1 MVLRIALACLRWHH
15 DVHAPFHIYHFI
27 ALSICQ
33 EQKRNMIPNS
43 PLSVIIPTLNAAQT
57 LPACL
62 ASLLPGAALIREIII
77 VDGGSTDA
85 TTSLAANARLIQ
97 TPPSRGAQLAAG
109 AGAASGDFLLLL
121 HADTRLSPDWP
132 KAAATAMQAPDYAHY
147 FRFRLD
153 SPARAARILEAIVA
167 LRCRLLRLP
176 YGDQALLISRAHLD
190 AVGGIPDIPLME
202 DVALARRLRQTL
214 RPLAATALTSAAR
227 YQRDGFVRRPLRN
240 VVCLTLYYCGVPP
253 ARIKKLYG

>member
-1 MVLRIALACLRWHH
+1 
-15 DVHAPFHIYHFI
+15 
-27 ALSICQ
+27 
-33 EQKRNMIPNS
+33 MIPNS

-202 DVALARRLRQTL
+202 DVALARRLRKTL

-240 VVCLTLYYCGVPP
+240 LVCLTLYYCGVPP